1 MCSKEQAFFMLC
13 LHFWFSL
20 SFADV
25 LPSLLYVIDV
35 VSDIW
40 SVMSLFQGAPI
51 NATMFGNPNFTSYN
65 EDLCNN
71 LENYSH
77 HFWGMGGV
85 VCLWL
90 PAVPLVQ
97 QIRTKVFETLAIV
110 CSCSSKTKFFEN
122 VLTIFLQIIALITW
136 PITGLIM

>member
-1 MCSKEQAFFMLC
+1 MCLKEQVRFMLC
-13 LHFWFSL
+13 LHFWLSL

-40 SVMSLFQGAPI
+40 SVMSLFQGETI

-65 EDLCNN
+65 DELCDN
-71 LENYSH
+71 LEIYSH
-77 HFWGMGGV
+77 PFWGMGGV

-110 CSCSSKTKFFEN
+110 CSSSSKTKFFEN
-122 VLTIFLQIIALITW
+122 VLIIFLQIIALLTW